1 MLRRRRKQ
9 RIKANMFEEEKMNM
23 ELQLADIV
31 HSRKM
36 KVESD
41 KLKMEKI

>member
-1 MLRRRRKQ
+1 M
-9 RIKANMFEEEKMNM
+9 KMK
-23 ELQLADIV
+23 LQLADIV